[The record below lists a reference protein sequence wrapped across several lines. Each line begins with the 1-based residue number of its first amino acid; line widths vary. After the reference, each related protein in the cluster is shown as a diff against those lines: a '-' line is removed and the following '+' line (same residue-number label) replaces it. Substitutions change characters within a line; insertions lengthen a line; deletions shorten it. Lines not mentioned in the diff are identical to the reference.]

1 MGERGKSSRRWN
13 IKLTRKEVKILKKLI
28 VVLMAVALVAGLTP
42 SLYAAISG
50 GAHDFSGQ
58 TGTFSDND
66 GELCKAC
73 HTPHGAD
80 QSASADILWSQTY
93 STQTFTMY
101 SEGVN
106 SSTFDGSANA
116 ADEPQR
122 ESMLCLSCHDGV
134 TTVGNAIG
142 GGSNMATLNSAKN
155 VTTDLSESHPVS
167 FQYGDSDNV
176 ATAATVTAAGLKL
189 FTSDDNMECATC
201 HDPHSSSTQLLI
213 VQNGSSAL
221 CTTCHTDK

>member
-1 MGERGKSSRRWN
+1 M
-13 IKLTRKEVKILKKLI
+13 KKLI

-42 SLYAAISG
+42 SLYAGISG

-58 TGTFSDND
+58 DVTFSDNA

-122 ESMLCLSCHDGV
+122 ESMLCLSCHDG
-134 TTVGNAIG
+134 TQALETIINAP
-142 GGSNMATLNSAKN
+142 GSGYL
-155 VTTDLSESHPVS
+155 V
-167 FQYGDSDNV
+167 SDN
-176 ATAATVTAAGLKL
+176 TAAGGDGYGDG
-189 FTSDDNMECATC
+189 T
-201 HDPHSSSTQLLI
+201 
-213 VQNGSSAL
+213 GSSNGI
-221 CTTCHTDK
+221 H

>member
-1 MGERGKSSRRWN
+1 M
-13 IKLTRKEVKILKKLI
+13 KKLI

-58 TGTFSDND
+58 DVTFSDNA

-80 QSASADILWSQTY
+80 QSASADILWTQTV
-93 STQTFTMY
+93 STSTFTMY
-101 SEGVN
+101 SEGVT
-106 SSTFDGSANA
+106 SSSYAGSANA
-116 ADEPQR
+116 ATEPLR
-122 ESMLCLSCHDGV
+122 ESLLCLSCHDGV
-134 TTVGNAIG
+134 TTVGNSIG
-142 GGSNMATLNSAKN
+142 GTDDMGTINSAKN

-167 FQYGDSDNV
+167 FQYGDADNV
-176 ATAATVTAAGLKL
+176 ASEATVTAAGLKL
-189 FTSDDNMECATC
+189 FGTDDNMECATC
-201 HDPHSSSTQLLI
+201 HDPHESNTQLLI
-213 VQNGSSAL
+213 VQNTSSAL